1 MSATEE
7 FWEDFY
13 RDDRWS
19 GKPNALLVD
28 SVTDLAPGTALDLGC
43 GEGGDAIWLASRG
56 WRVTAADVS
65 SAALARAAEHAA
77 AAGVAGAIDWQ
88 RHDLAVSF
96 PSGSFDL
103 VCACY
108 LHSPVTM
115 PRDEILRSAAA
126 AVAPRGSLLVV
137 GHAAPPSSAR
147 HDRTNHFPTPQEML
161 DDLALPAGRW
171 EVIRSDVVTRQL
183 PGPGANRDTPADN
196 VLHVQRLGS

>member
-28 SVTDLAPGTALDLGC
+28 AVSDLAPGTALDLGC

-56 WRVTAADVS
+56 WRVTGADVS

-77 AAGVAGAIDWQ
+77 AAGVAEAIDWQ

-96 PSGSFDL
+96 PSGSFDI
-103 VCACY
+103 VTACY
-108 LHSPVTM
+108 LHSPLTM

-126 AVAPRGSLLVV
+126 AVAPGGSLLVV
-137 GHAAPPSSAR
+137 GHATPPSSAR
-147 HDRTNHFPTPQEML
+147 HDHGIHFPTPQEML
-161 DDLALPAGRW
+161 DDLALPAGQW
-171 EVIRSDVVTRQL
+171 EVIRSDIVTRQL
-183 PGPGANRDTPADN
+183 PGPGRERDTRADN
-196 VLHVQRLGS
+196 LLHVERLAS

>member
-28 SVTDLAPGTALDLGC
+28 AVSDLAPGTALDLGC

-56 WRVTAADVS
+56 WRVTGADVS

-77 AAGVAGAIDWQ
+77 AAGVADAIDWQ

-96 PSGSFDL
+96 PSGSFDI
-103 VCACY
+103 VSACY
-108 LHSPVTM
+108 LHSPVPM
-115 PRDEILRSAAA
+115 PRDEVLRSAAA
-126 AVAPRGSLLVV
+126 AVAPGGSLLVV
-137 GHAAPPSSAR
+137 GHAAPPSSAG
-147 HDRTNHFPTPQEML
+147 HDRGIQFPTPQEML
-161 DDLALPAGRW
+161 DDLALPAGQW
-171 EVIRSDVVTRQL
+171 EVIRSDIVTRQL
-183 PGPGANRDTPADN
+183 PGPGRKRDTRTDN
-196 VLHVQRLGS
+196 VLRVERLGS

>member
-28 SVTDLAPGTALDLGC
+28 AVSDLAPGTALDLGC

-56 WRVTAADVS
+56 WRVTGADVS
-65 SAALARAAEHAA
+65 AAALARAAEHAA
-77 AAGVAGAIDWQ
+77 AAGVADAIDWQ

-96 PSGSFDL
+96 PSGSFDI
-103 VCACY
+103 VTACY
-108 LHSPVTM
+108 LHSPLTM

-126 AVAPRGSLLVV
+126 AVAPGGSLLVV
-137 GHAAPPSSAR
+137 GHATPPASAR
-147 HDRTNHFPTPQEML
+147 HDHGIHFPTPQELL
-161 DDLALPAGRW
+161 DDLALPAGQW
-171 EVIRSDVVTRQL
+171 EVIRSDIVTRQL
-183 PGPGANRDTPADN
+183 PGPGRERDTRADN
-196 VLHVQRLGS
+196 LLHVERLAS

>member
-28 SVTDLAPGTALDLGC
+28 AVSDLAPGTALDLGC

-56 WRVTAADVS
+56 WRVIGADVS

-77 AAGVAGAIDWQ
+77 AAGVADAIDWQ

-96 PSGSFDL
+96 PSGSFEL

-126 AVAPRGSLLVV
+126 AVAPGGSLLVV
-137 GHAAPPSSAR
+137 GHAAPPASVR
-147 HDRTNHFPTPQEML
+147 HDRGIHFPTPQEML

-171 EVIRSDVVTRQL
+171 EVIRSEIVTRQL
-183 PGPGANRDTPADN
+183 PGPGTNRDTPADN
-196 VLHVQRLGS
+196 VLHVERRGS